1 MVIGGACARATG
13 GLGGSTACCAAEARG
28 IAEGSRVSAISKRRF
43 THAELW
49 AALDTFV
56 RSPSLRVEEIGR
68 SVQGRPIR
76 AVTYGGGPT
85 TVLLWSQMHGDE
97 STATMALADIIAWLS
112 SSYLSRDPLRAR
124 IASELT
130 VVMVPML
137 NPDGAELFQRE
148 NAMGVDINRD
158 ARRLSTPEGR
168 ALKSLRDS
176 LRPDFGFN
184 LHDQNARTLTSPGD
198 KQVAIAL
205 LAPATDED
213 RGYGPVRERARLVA
227 TGIAEVLATEIPERL
242 AVYDDSFNPRAFGDL
257 MQTWGTSTVLI
268 ESGAMPDDPE
278 KQRLRTLNVIALVSA
293 LDMIATGRYR
303 GMDPAVYEALP
314 RNGRSAVD
322 VLVRGAQ
329 LVLPGTDPA
338 PVDVAL
344 NYDEPVARR
353 DPRLR
358 EIGDLSA
365 VIAIDTVDASG
376 LYLHPAPAMVTDS
389 RTGSELRIG
398 SPARFTLR
406 RGRAADSEIVR
417 RFGEPGDGGA
427 R

>member
-1 MVIGGACARATG
+1 MAIAGACARASAVRG
-13 GLGGSTACCAAEARG
+13 GAEVCCATQARG
-28 IAEGSRVSAISKRRF
+28 IAESSRVAAISKRRF

-49 AALDTFV
+49 AALDTFS
-56 RSPSLRVEEIGR
+56 RSPSLRVAEIGR

-76 AVTYGGGPT
+76 AITYGNGPT

-112 SSYLSRDPLRAR
+112 TSYLSRDPLRAR

-137 NPDGAELFQRE
+137 NPDGAEVFQRE
-148 NAMGVDINRD
+148 NAMGVDVNRD

-176 LRPDFGFN
+176 LRPQFGFN
-184 LHDQNARTLTSPGD
+184 LHDQSARTLTSPGD

-205 LAPATDED
+205 LAPAADAD
-213 RGYGPVRERARLVA
+213 RGYGPVRARARLVA
-227 TGIAEVLATEIPERL
+227 AGIASVLGAEIPERL

-257 MQTWGTSTVLI
+257 MQAWGTSTVLI
-268 ESGAMPDDPE
+268 ESGALPDDPE
-278 KQRLRTLNVIALVSA
+278 KQRLRALNVMAIVSA
-293 LDMIATGRYR
+293 LEMIATGRYR
-303 GMDPAVYEALP
+303 DMDPAAYEALP

-322 VLVRGAQ
+322 ILIRSAH
-329 LVLPGTDPA
+329 LVLPGAEPML
-338 PVDVAL
+338 VDVAL

-365 VIAIDTVDASG
+365 VIAIDTIDASG
-376 LYLHPAPAMVTDS
+376 LFLHPAPAMVADS
-389 RTGSELRIG
+389 GAASTLRIG
-398 SPARFTLR
+398 APASFTLR
-406 RGRAADSEIVR
+406 RGRAPRSDLVR
-417 RFGEPGDGGA
+417 LFGEG

>member
-1 MVIGGACARATG
+1 MLIAGACARAA
-13 GLGGSTACCAAEARG
+13 GSRGDPAPCCTTEARG
-28 IAEGSRVSAISKRRF
+28 IAEGSRVRAITERRF

-56 RSPSLRVEEIGR
+56 KSPSLRVAEIGR

-76 AVTYGGGPT
+76 TVTYGSGPT

-112 SSYLSRDPLRAR
+112 RSYVARDPLRAR

-137 NPDGAELFQRE
+137 NPDGAEVFRRE

-158 ARRLSTPEGR
+158 ARRLATPEGR

-176 LRPDFGFN
+176 LRPEFGFN
-184 LHDQNARTLTSPGD
+184 LHDQSARTLTSPGD
-198 KQVAIAL
+198 TQVAIAL

-227 TGIAEVLATEIPERL
+227 AGIAAVLAPEIPGRL

-268 ESGAMPDDPE
+268 ESGALPDDPE
-278 KQRLRTLNVIALVSA
+278 KQELRALNVIALVSA
-293 LDMIATGRYR
+293 LEMIATGRYR
-303 GMDPAVYEALP
+303 EMDAAIYEALP

-322 VLVRGAQ
+322 VLVRGAR
-329 LVLPGTDPA
+329 LVLPGFEPA

-365 VIAIDTVDASG
+365 VIAIDTVDAAG
-376 LYLHPAPAMVTDS
+376 LFLHPDETMLAD
-389 RTGSELRIG
+389 RREGSELRIG
-398 SPARFTLR
+398 APARFTLR
-406 RGRAADSEIVR
+406 RGRDANSDVVR
-417 RFGEPGDGGA
+417 RFGDSTDGAA